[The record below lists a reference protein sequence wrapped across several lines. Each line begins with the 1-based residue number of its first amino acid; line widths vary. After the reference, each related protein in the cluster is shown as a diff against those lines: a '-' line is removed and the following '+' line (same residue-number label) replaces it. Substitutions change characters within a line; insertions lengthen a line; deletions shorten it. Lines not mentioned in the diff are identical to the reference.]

1 MGGGVTWCLWLLAK
15 TEGTISTITLLLAG
29 IAVNSLAGAGIGIM
43 TFLADDQQLRSLT
56 FWLLGSLTGGTWE
69 MIGIA
74 IPFMLIGAGLLAQL
88 APALNALSLGESE
101 AYHLGVS
108 TEIIK
113 KRVILGSALAV
124 GAAVSVSGGIGFI
137 GLVVPHLIRLM
148 GSPDHRLVLPGSA
161 LGGALLLIA
170 ADLLARTIVSPAE
183 MPVGTITALMGT
195 PFFLWLLWRFKRE
208 LSHA

>member
-1 MGGGVTWCLWLLAK
+1 MNLRP
-15 TEGTISTITLLLAG
+15 TI
-29 IAVNSLAGAGIGIM
+29 
-43 TFLADDQQLRSLT
+43 
-56 FWLLGSLTGGTWE
+56 WE
-69 MIGIA
+69 S
-74 IPFMLIGAGLLAQL
+74 P
-88 APALNALSLGESE
+88 
-101 AYHLGVS
+101 

-161 LGGALLLIA
+161 SRGALLLIA